1 MLYTKVYVIEC
12 VKPNCWYVGST
23 FRELYD
29 RIDEHSSHCG
39 SVWTR
44 RNGFKRMVLWRDV
57 PEAGCSSLEN
67 ELTEWLM
74 HQFGIK
80 NVRGGDYVNCRPNCY
95 DSDWWLPKSLRSS
108 LGNVPSLHYR
118 PVSKFPLQ
126 LGRLI
131 DAFKVFRRLEHPNH
145 LHPKPLS
152 ESILRCVPEQD
163 KHVFSAELVS
173 TPLRAK

>member
-1 MLYTKVYVIEC
+1 MYTKIYVIEC
-12 VKPNCWYVGST
+12 TTPNFWYVGST

-44 RNGFKRMVLWRDV
+44 RHGFKRMAIWRDV
-57 PEAGCSSLEN
+57 PEEACTSLEN
-67 ELTEWLM
+67 DLTEWLM
-74 HQFGIK
+74 HQYGIK
-80 NVRGGDYVNCRPNCY
+80 NVRGGDYVNCRKNCY
-95 DSDWWLPKSLRSS
+95 DSEWWLPKSVRSC

-131 DAFKVFRRLEHPNH
+131 DTFQVFRRLQNSDH
-145 LHPKPLS
+145 LDTKSLTDS
-152 ESILRCVPEQD
+152 VLRCGPKQNE
-163 KHVFSAELVS
+163 HVLS
-173 TPLRAK
+173 TKLLAPALRAQ